1 VGQVAAILGLF
12 LLLVVADASAQG
24 RWTAHT
30 SMREVQA
37 LDASSEAV
45 WAATAGGVFSY
56 QIDAGTF
63 TRYTAVG
70 GLHGVSA
77 RAIAV
82 DAARSS
88 VWIGYADGVIDR
100 LNLTSGAVETFFDIE
115 RSDRFTAR
123 EINRLVINGD
133 SLFVATSFGIVVFDP
148 VRGEVRD
155 TYSQLGT
162 LAPASVV
169 YDVTVAPLPDGG
181 PGLWAATEGGVAY
194 APLDATNLQDPST
207 WTVEQEGLPDVE
219 VDTGSLAQ
227 AEVLAL
233 AVLEGRLYAGTEGGL
248 VVREAGGTYR
258 DVGVTTRAVP
268 DLAVRDGQVLGVDRF
283 RLFALDAQ
291 DRVTINVGG
300 FNELN
305 SIVLTSGATVW
316 VGGVQDGLS
325 VIDAPPDGA
334 PTVTQQDLAP
344 EGPFSGTFGDLTT
357 DDAGTLWA
365 ATAQGAAVGGF
376 YRLAPD
382 GTWTDYLQRFVD
394 ALDSDSYTL
403 VHAAPEGTLWAASP
417 GDGIVQVTPDGTVQ
431 PYGPDNS
438 SLRPVVADFVPT
450 TGLGTESDG
459 TLWVANREA
468 ARPLHVR
475 TPDGVWAGLPPPR
488 CQGLA
493 AASVLGQILVDAF
506 GQKWILVV
514 NPGNFQLTTGVL
526 VLDDGTDPAD
536 PSDDVCRFINQTAS
550 QGTGLP
556 STQINALAEDREGR
570 IWLATDDGPAYVI
583 SSRVAAQDPSAIPI
597 IPQRA
602 DFAPGENP
610 FLLNGLQI
618 NDVAVDPANRLWM
631 ATNTGAFLV
640 QQREGGF
647 EIAEQFTA
655 ENSPL
660 FSNTVVAVTVRATT
674 GDVFFATDQGLIS
687 YQSDALAPAPEVGDL
702 LVYPNPLRVR
712 EGATP
717 EVFIEGLVEETDV
730 RIVAPHGEVV
740 AQFPARGGRAR
751 WDGRDRQQELVP
763 SGVYIVVAI
772 GQNGE
777 GTAYGKVAIIR

>member
-1 VGQVAAILGLF
+1 MAVIAV
-12 LLLVVADASAQG
+12 LLLLWAADARAQG
-24 RWTAHT
+24 QWTAHT

-37 LDASSEAV
+37 LDVSDAAV
-45 WAATAGGVFSY
+45 WAATAGGVFRY
-56 QIDAGTF
+56 AVEAGTF

-70 GLHGVSA
+70 GLHSVGA
-77 RAIAV
+77 RAIAY
-82 DAARSS
+82 DAPRGS

-100 LNLTSGAVETFFDIE
+100 LDVVSGAVETFFDIE
-115 RSDRFTAR
+115 RSDRFAAR
-123 EINRLVINGD
+123 EINRLVVNGD
-133 SLFVATSFGIVVFDP
+133 SLFVGTSFGIVVFDP

-155 TYSQLGT
+155 TYSQLGA

-169 YDVTVAPLPDGG
+169 YDVMVAPLPDGG

-194 APLDATNLQDPST
+194 APLEAANLQDPAT
-207 WTVEQEGLPDVE
+207 WTVEQEGLPDVA
-219 VDTGSLAQ
+219 VDGGGLAQ
-227 AEVLAL
+227 AEVLSL
-233 AVLEGRLYAGTEGGL
+233 AVLDGRLFAGTEGGI

-258 DVGVTTRAVP
+258 LLSVTERAVP
-268 DLAVRDGQVLGVDRF
+268 DLAVREGQVLAVDQF
-283 RLFALDAQ
+283 RAYAVDAQ
-291 DRVTINVGG
+291 GSRTTLAGG
-300 FNELN
+300 FDRLT
-305 SIVLTSGATVW
+305 SIVPSSGGTIWA
-316 VGGVQDGLS
+316 GGARDGLAA
-325 VIDAPPDGA
+325 IAAPPGGT
-334 PTVTQQDLAP
+334 PEVTQRGLAP
-344 EGPFSGTFGDLTT
+344 EGPFSSTFGDLAT
-357 DDAGTLWA
+357 DETGTLWA
-365 ATAQGAAVGGF
+365 ATVQGAEVGGF

-382 GTWTDYLQRFVD
+382 GIWTDYLQRSID
-394 ALDSDSYTL
+394 ALDSDNYTL
-403 VHAAPEGTLWAASP
+403 VHTAPDGTLWAASP
-417 GDGIVQVTPDGTVQ
+417 SDGIVQVTPDGTVQ
-431 PYGPDNS
+431 PYGPGNS
-438 SLRPVVADFVPT
+438 SLLAVSVDFVPT
-450 TGLGTESDG
+450 TGLGTDADG

-475 TPDGVWAGLPPPR
+475 TPEGTWASLPPLR
-488 CQGLA
+488 CEGLA
-493 AASVLGQILVDAF
+493 AASVLGKILVDSF
-506 GQKWILVV
+506 GQKWILVL

-526 VLDDGTDPAD
+526 VLDDGTDPTDAG
-536 PSDDVCRFINQTAS
+536 DDACRFINQLAA

-556 STQINALAEDREGR
+556 SLQINALAEDREGR

-597 IPQRA
+597 LPQRA

-631 ATNTGAFLV
+631 ATNSGAYLV

-647 EIAEQFTA
+647 EIVEQFTV

-660 FSNTVVAVTVRATT
+660 FSNTVVAITVRAST

-702 LVYPNPLRVR
+702 LVYPNPLRLR
-712 EGATP
+712 EGEAS

-751 WDGRDRQQELVP
+751 WDGRDRQRELVP

-777 GTAYGKVAIIR
+777 GTAYGKLAVIR